1 MSESGRD
8 TSARRLA
15 RVVVVDDHPF
25 FRDGLSRGLRHS
37 GYLDVVGEAGTGRE
51 GLELIRELEPNVA
64 VLDYQMPDLDGLDV
78 VHAIVRDGLP
88 TRALI
93 LSALTDSAVV
103 FRALE
108 EGAQGYL
115 SKESRRAEIVDAVL
129 RVAKGETVV
138 PPSSPRGWR
147 VRSGCGRGSLRRCSA
162 SGNAKYL
169 RDSRAVCR
177 SLILPL
183 SCTSQRALSRPTP
196 SASTKSWECPTELRR
211 WRRAC
216 ARDCSSECRHQRSHR
231 ARLPRRSYPAHL
243 ATAARA
249 LLRRGFDLPA
259 ARPAL
264 GSVLAGRDLLRPME
278 HCRRALIR
286 AGGVRSLRYTWLAL
300 FVDVIT
306 VAALTLIADSSAERT
321 WAPYLLINGFFWCR

>member
-1 MSESGRD
+1 
-8 TSARRLA
+8 
-15 RVVVVDDHPF
+15 VVVDDHPF
-25 FRDGLSRGLRHS
+25 FRDGLSRGLRQS

-138 PPSSPRGWR
+138 PPELAAGLASQIRLRARQSAPVLSERERQVLEGFARGL
-147 VRSGCGRGSLRRCSA
+147 SIPDLA
-162 SGNAKYL
+162 AELYL
-169 RDSRAVCR
+169 GA
-177 SLILPL
+177 
-183 SCTSQRALSRPTP
+183 ALSRPTP
-196 SASTKSWECPTELRR
+196 SASTKSSECPTELRR
-211 WRRAC
+211 
-216 ARDCSSECRHQRSHR
+216 
-231 ARLPRRSYPAHL
+231 
-243 ATAARA
+243 
-249 LLRRGFDLPA
+249 
-259 ARPAL
+259 
-264 GSVLAGRDLLRPME
+264 
-278 HCRRALIR
+278 
-286 AGGVRSLRYTWLAL
+286 
-300 FVDVIT
+300 
-306 VAALTLIADSSAERT
+306 
-321 WAPYLLINGFFWCR
+321 